1 MAKTNTARH
10 VLTKVPE
17 ITVFFWIIKIL
28 TTGMGET
35 TSDFL
40 VTHFDPIVGVAF
52 AAIGFIAALI
62 LQFRVKKYIPFV
74 YWFNVVMIAV
84 FGTMAADLVHVVLG
98 VPYIFSTTFFLIAL
112 GIIFAFWYKFER
124 TLSIHSIYTF
134 RREVFYWLTVMA
146 TFALG
151 TAAGDMTASTLKLG
165 YFTSGVMFAV
175 LIAVV
180 TAAHYL
186 TRGIL
191 AAEHKHQSRNAV
203 LAFWLAYILTRPLGA
218 SFADWMGVSPARSG
232 LGWGTGPVSLV
243 LLIIIICLVG
253 YLTVT
258 HSDEERN
265 FS

>member
-1 MAKTNTARH
+1 MLQKKYVSHAAA
-10 VLTKVPE
+10 KVPE
-17 ITVFFWIIKIL
+17 ISVLFWIVKVL

-40 VTHFDPIVGVAF
+40 VTHFDPAVGVALG
-52 AAIGFIAALI
+52 AAGFVVALI
-62 LQFRVKKYIPFV
+62 MQFRVKRYIPFV
-74 YWFNVVMIAV
+74 YWSAALMIAV

-98 VPYIFSTTFFLIAL
+98 VPYLLSTSFFLL
-112 GIIFAFWYKFER
+112 VLVVIFALWYKYEK
-124 TLSIHSIYTF
+124 TLSIHSIYTL

-151 TAAGDMTASTLKLG
+151 TAAGDMTATTLGLG

-175 LIAVV
+175 LIALV
-180 TAAHYL
+180 TIAHYL
-186 TRGIL
+186 VRSIL
-191 AAEHKHQSRNAV
+191 AAEHKHQSTNAV

-218 SFADWMGVSPARSG
+218 SFADWMGVSTARGG

-253 YLTVT
+253 YLTAT
-258 HSDEERN
+258 RSDKKTV
-265 FS
+265 